1 MRTFWRQ
8 ANLAKVGYEF
18 ADNRSLSQKMQSDE
32 KLTSLVIEKRKLLAS
47 NWSDD
52 ATKCLKNSLEELT
65 DLVMDKES
73 DSRRILAITNIVKV
87 IGELKIALDVLGD
100 D

>member
-1 MRTFWRQ
+1 MRTIARYR
-8 ANLAKVGYEF
+8 K
-18 ADNRSLSQKMQSDE
+18 KMQSDE